1 MRKPGSSPF
10 LLVALAAGLLAA
22 TPERGDP
29 GARLSR
35 ADGALEY
42 WDLVARFDQG
52 HRLVARVLVTNEGP
66 GEQTAVGV
74 GHLIQPDGEVVEF
87 RNGRLQG
94 RWSVADDARSLR
106 IGSTELGLAGP
117 VRTLDYDNNKRGIEI
132 RLRLRADASAR
143 FPRAGEPTGYRVDLL
158 DLAARV
164 DGTVLLPG
172 MTAPVALSGRATFLH
187 TWTDQSEPS
196 IVLRRID
203 FSSLEPGAQVYLR
216 DVLTTEGKRHQWLV
230 VVQDGHA
237 LIETSEIHVDL
248 ETARGGST
256 RGYPLPSAIRVRGPG
271 GVSGRIA
278 LERKLLEHDPLGDLP
293 QPFRFLLSFDM
304 RPRRVWTDSS
314 FSLGLDATPGR
325 AALELSGI
333 GITSVTFLNPLDSPA
348 FGS

>member
-1 MRKPGSSPF
+1 
-10 LLVALAAGLLAA
+10 
-22 TPERGDP
+22 
-29 GARLSR
+29 
-35 ADGALEY
+35 
-42 WDLVARFDQG
+42 
-52 HRLVARVLVTNEGP
+52 
-66 GEQTAVGV
+66 
-74 GHLIQPDGEVVEF
+74 
-87 RNGRLQG
+87 
-94 RWSVADDARSLR
+94 
-106 IGSTELGLAGP
+106 
-117 VRTLDYDNNKRGIEI
+117 
-132 RLRLRADASAR
+132 
-143 FPRAGEPTGYRVDLL
+143 
-158 DLAARV
+158 
-164 DGTVLLPG
+164 
-172 MTAPVALSGRATFLH
+172 
-187 TWTDQSEPS
+187 
-196 IVLRRID
+196 
-203 FSSLEPGAQVYLR
+203 
-216 DVLTTEGKRHQWLV
+216 